1 MNIKNRNVQSI
12 FLTVTVTFLTVWGQN
27 CVTEN
32 ERIDCYPF
40 GGVTE
45 ASCLAKGCIYCAASS
60 AKGTPPSCHL
70 PPTYGYINEGSVI
83 PIPEGYRVNLKRA
96 TNISY
101 VGGDAE
107 EISIFFY
114 TEYNERIRIK
124 VNDREFCLDESSE
137 EKQKIFFFIRL
148 QTTPIALKCP

>member
-1 MNIKNRNVQSI
+1 MNEWINKIELLNQWFPN
-12 FLTVTVTFLTVWGQN
+12 LPTVSGQN

-32 ERIDCYPF
+32 DRIDCYPS

-45 ASCLAKGCIYCAASS
+45 ATCLAKGCLYCPASS

-70 PPTYGYINEGSVI
+70 PPSYGYINEGSVI
-83 PIPEGYRVNLKRA
+83 QTPEGYRVNLRRA

-101 VGGDAE
+101 FGGDAN

-114 TEYNERIRIK
+114 TQYNERLRIK
-124 VNDREFCLDESSE
+124 VQYL
-137 EKQKIFFFIRL
+137 
-148 QTTPIALKCP
+148 